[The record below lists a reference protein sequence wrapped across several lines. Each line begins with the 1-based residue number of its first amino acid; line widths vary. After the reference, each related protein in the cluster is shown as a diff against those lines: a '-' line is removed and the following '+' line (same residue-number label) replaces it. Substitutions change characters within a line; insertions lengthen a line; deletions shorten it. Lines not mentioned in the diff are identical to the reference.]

1 MEDVFVKAD
10 ALAKAVGECEDYKNL
25 LAAGEKLAAEEST
38 RKNVRDYLIVQAKV
52 A

>member
-25 LAAGEKLAAEEST
+25 LAAG
-38 RKNVRDYLIVQAKV
+38 RKVGSRRKYAKKR

>member
-25 LAAGEKLAAEEST
+25 LAAGEKL
-38 RKNVRDYLIVQAKV
+38 KKVREKTCATI
-52 A
+52 